1 MAPGLLVTSHVPLPE
16 QVYHKVR
23 RAILNGFFAPGQM
36 LRQEEVAA
44 RLGVSRSPLREAL
57 PRLEA
62 EGMVVLH
69 PRRGYAVTSLDP
81 AEIGELFD
89 LRILLEAEL
98 ARHAVERRQAH
109 DVARVRAILAE
120 MSDPKLLITG
130 ESRQG
135 WFALNNRFHD
145 ALLEPGGHR
154 HHLRALENASALIE
168 PYIRMETNLTGD
180 LRQAQQ
186 EHSGIADAFA
196 VGDPVRFKCLIRE
209 HAENTRTRLLIALPG
224 ACSVPR

>member
-1 MAPGLLVTSHVPLPE
+1 MTPELLVTPHVPLPE
-16 QVYHKVR
+16 QVYHQLR
-23 RAILNGFFAPGQM
+23 HAILNGFFAPGQM

-69 PRRGYAVTSLDP
+69 PRRGYAVISLDP
-81 AEIGELFD
+81 AEIFELFD
-89 LRILLEAEL
+89 LRILLEGEL
-98 ARHAVERRQAH
+98 ARHAVERRETA
-109 DVARVRAILAE
+109 DIERVRAIVAE
-120 MSDPKLLITG
+120 MNNPGLLASDEP
-130 ESRQG
+130 RVG

-145 ALLEPGGHR
+145 ALLKPGGHR

-180 LRQAQQ
+180 LHQAQQ
-186 EHSGIADAFA
+186 EHREIADAFA
-196 VGDPVRFKCLIRE
+196 AGDGPLFERLIRE
-209 HAENTRTRLLIALPG
+209 HAENTRSRLLVALPK
-224 ACSVPR
+224 AS

>member
-1 MAPGLLVTSHVPLPE
+1 MMPELLVTPNAPLPD
-16 QVYHKVR
+16 QVYHQLR
-23 RAILNGFFAPGQM
+23 RAILNGYFVPGQM

-69 PRRGYAVTSLDP
+69 PRRGYAVISLDP
-81 AEIGELFD
+81 TEIAQLFD

-98 ARHAVERRQAH
+98 ARHAIERRQAR
-109 DVARVRAILAE
+109 DVECVRTIVAE
-120 MSDPKLLITG
+120 MNDPALLISG
-130 ESRQG
+130 ESRLA

-145 ALLEPGGHR
+145 SLLKPGGHR

-180 LRQAQQ
+180 FSQAQQ
-186 EHSGIADAFA
+186 EHREIVDAFA
-196 VGDPVRFKCLIRE
+196 VADAARFKRLIRK
-209 HAENTRTRLLIALPG
+209 HAENTRGRLLTALTR
-224 ACSVPR
+224 VR